1 MLVRV
6 GRLSGVYG
14 VYSEHTPALPKNMSK
29 TPAMTSY
36 TGLKNKGVPVR
47 VLKNADISSDCDEV
61 SIVEVCTPILAGCLQ
76 MKTSKLQIDRR
87 SLI

>member
-1 MLVRV
+1 MRTANIP
-6 GRLSGVYG
+6 RRCQR
-14 VYSEHTPALPKNMSK
+14 NMSK

-76 MKTSKLQIDRR
+76 MKTSKLNHRR